1 MTLSVNEYNQTYYKG
16 IGLSYD
22 LKQLIVSFLL
32 DNGADP
38 TTSAIPR
45 GLVLLCSM
53 TYKVTK
59 PTVFSVWRK
68 YCFNGQL
75 ETNSPQTTGLC

>member
-16 IGLSYD
+16 ISLSYD

-45 GLVLLCSM
+45 FSAIVFGDLQSNQTYSFQCVEEVL
-53 TYKVTK
+53 
-59 PTVFSVWRK
+59 F
-68 YCFNGQL
+68 
-75 ETNSPQTTGLC
+75 